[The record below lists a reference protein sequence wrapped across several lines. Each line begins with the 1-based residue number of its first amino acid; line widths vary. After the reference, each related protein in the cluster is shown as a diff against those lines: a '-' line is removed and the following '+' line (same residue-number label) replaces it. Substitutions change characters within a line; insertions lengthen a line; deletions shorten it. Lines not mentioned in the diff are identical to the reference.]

1 MGSDSL
7 GLLGEGVVNESQLD
21 WRELDFFRSR
31 GGLSTTDSL
40 ESEIAYDFE
49 LVRCSNALVEH
60 ILTFEDRRSRALSS
74 LARNAYLARWADGL
88 KAGYIPKDEDIESL
102 RLQPVI
108 PTACLIASW
117 FPCPW
122 LHGSCKERR
131 QIVQLLKR
139 AYASVRP
146 LQLKP
151 YPVDPEYL
159 QKLES
164 ARTKTFQLW
173 VIGIDEQEPFKT
185 TAARLIQA
193 RKELGHNPARRSKH
207 HRTDRG
213 AVGALHRLTCYRL
226 SLMLPEQRAVWI
238 EKQPAFARSKN
249 VDTKIA
255 QGTASVRRDFR
266 KRNYSMI
273 L

>member
-1 MGSDSL
+1 MH
-7 GLLGEGVVNESQLD
+7 D

-49 LVRCSNALVEH
+49 LVRCSSALVDY
-60 ILTFEDRRSRALSS
+60 ILTFEDRRSRALPS

-88 KAGYIPKDEDIESL
+88 KAGHVPENIETL
-102 RLQPVI
+102 RLAPII

-122 LHGSCKERR
+122 LHGSCKERL
-131 QIVQLLKR
+131 QIIQLLKR
-139 AYASVRP
+139 AYTRVRP

-159 QKLES
+159 RILEL
-164 ARTKTFQLW
+164 AQTKTFQLW
-173 VIGIDEQEPFKT
+173 VVGIDDQEPFET

-193 RKELGHNPARRSKH
+193 RKELGHKPARRSKH

-213 AVGALHRLTCYRL
+213 AVAALNRLTCYRI
-226 SLMLPEQRAVWI
+226 SLMSPEQRAVWI
-238 EKQPAFARSKN
+238 EKLPALFRSKN

-255 QGTASVRRDFR
+255 QAAALVKQDFR
-266 KRNYSMI
+266 KRQYSMI